1 MVWQGS
7 KMAVFLKRSKIKT
20 LDCPLDRSQKIRA
33 SRHIKSEFL
42 LKILLP
48 YVVIIPPLGGIYNTR
63 GVGMVDGEH
72 DVLGWGQ
79 FIIRVGIGSVSWLRW
94 QLKTLV
100 TTTTKKK
107 KSHDH
112 EHQILLGDDL
122 KFRMAFKPL
131 LETRLMGQ

>member
-1 MVWQGS
+1 
-7 KMAVFLKRSKIKT
+7 
-20 LDCPLDRSQKIRA
+20 
-33 SRHIKSEFL
+33 
-42 LKILLP
+42 
-48 YVVIIPPLGGIYNTR
+48 
-63 GVGMVDGEH
+63 MVDGEH

-112 EHQILLGDDL
+112 EHQILLGDDV

-131 LETRLMGQ
+131 LETRLMGLRNISAISYHMTHKIVAQCSMMAKN